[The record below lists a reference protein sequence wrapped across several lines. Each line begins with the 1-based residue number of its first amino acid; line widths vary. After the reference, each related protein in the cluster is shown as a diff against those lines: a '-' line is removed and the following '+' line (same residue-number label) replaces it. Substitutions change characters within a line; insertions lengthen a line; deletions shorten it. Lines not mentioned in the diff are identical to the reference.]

1 MIAHLPSIGNPKE
14 GALLKR
20 LALQTAEVPTAAG
33 SRTGARRTDL
43 QNRGQATSRPREAH
57 EESGTQS
64 PYSPNRAG
72 GVQRGW
78 QSTEGTLTPLWP
90 SLLLSRERERRGCTK
105 ENKHKKSDS
114 HCDCPFRAR
123 MNVQLWSA
131 PLRLRGL
138 FLESGGFSKGACGL
152 CLRARGSPTGRGL
165 RGPSTPARGTR
176 PLTLFRA
183 PVPVVL
189 SGSGR
194 CTRHRRRPRFPAYR
208 RTRWYRRRRRLPGP
222 GRSANPRP

>member
-1 MIAHLPSIGNPKE
+1 MLARENPSPIMVPSAN
-14 GALLKR
+14 ACV
-20 LALQTAEVPTAAG
+20 VPTAAG

-43 QNRGQATSRPREAH
+43 QNRGQVTSRPREAH

-105 ENKHKKSDS
+105 DNQQKEGQPSRLPFHACVVVSDRP
-114 HCDCPFRAR
+114 CCGCAGCFGGIGD
-123 MNVQLWSA
+123 SA
-131 PLRLRGL
+131 
-138 FLESGGFSKGACGL
+138 KGACGL

-176 PLTLFRA
+176 PLTRFTA
-183 PVPVVL
+183 PLGVVL
-189 SGSGR
+189 
-194 CTRHRRRPRFPAYR
+194 
-208 RTRWYRRRRRLPGP
+208 
-222 GRSANPRP
+222 

>member
-1 MIAHLPSIGNPKE
+1 MLARENPSPIMVPSAN
-14 GALLKR
+14 ACV
-20 LALQTAEVPTAAG
+20 VPTAAG

-78 QSTEGTLTPLWP
+78 QSTEGILTPHLALFA
-90 SLLLSRERERRGCTK
+90 SFSGARKKGL
-105 ENKHKKSDS
+105 HKRKQAQKRDS
-114 HCDCPFRAR
+114 HCDCPFRACV
-123 MNVQLWSA
+123 NVQLWSA

-152 CLRARGSPTGRGL
+152 CLRARRSPTGRGL

-176 PLTLFRA
+176 PLTRFRA
-183 PVPVVL
+183 PVSVVL
-189 SGSGR
+189 
-194 CTRHRRRPRFPAYR
+194 
-208 RTRWYRRRRRLPGP
+208 
-222 GRSANPRP
+222 

>member
-78 QSTEGTLTPLWP
+78 QSTEGTLTPPLALFA
-90 SLLLSRERERRGCTK
+90 SFSGARKKGL
-105 ENKHKKSDS
+105 HKRKQAQKK
-114 HCDCPFRAR
+114 R
-123 MNVQLWSA
+123 Q
-131 PLRLRGL
+131 PLRLSLPCSHECAALVCSFAAAWAVSRIRGI
-138 FLESGGFSKGACGL
+138 LERRVRFVLAGTGQGFHPCTPPGAN
-152 CLRARGSPTGRGL
+152 A
-165 RGPSTPARGTR
+165 A
-176 PLTLFRA
+176 
-183 PVPVVL
+183 
-189 SGSGR
+189 
-194 CTRHRRRPRFPAYR
+194 
-208 RTRWYRRRRRLPGP
+208 PGP
-222 GRSANPRP
+222 AQGALAP

>member
-57 EESGTQS
+57 EERGTQS

-78 QSTEGTLTPLWP
+78 QSTEGTLTPPLALFA
-90 SLLLSRERERRGCTK
+90 SFSGARKKGL
-105 ENKHKKSDS
+105 HKRKQAQKK
-114 HCDCPFRAR
+114 R
-123 MNVQLWSA
+123 Q
-131 PLRLRGL
+131 PLRLSL
-138 FLESGGFSKGACGL
+138 PCSHECAALVCSFAAAWAVSAESEIPRKARAVCACGHGAGVSPL
-152 CLRARGSPTGRGL
+152 YPTRG
-165 RGPSTPARGTR
+165 
-176 PLTLFRA
+176 
-183 PVPVVL
+183 
-189 SGSGR
+189 
-194 CTRHRRRPRFPAYR
+194 
-208 RTRWYRRRRRLPGP
+208 
-222 GRSANPRP
+222 